1 MILSSHH
8 VVNCWGNP
16 KQELGKFVRY
26 NLFSNDDIQEI
37 EPKNIQKDFK
47 KWFNDNNPKSP
58 DRKTKSNDSYSLQ
71 LAIKLSFNRWLDKRM
86 TMSSWG
92 CGIDPELKTYILTN
106 NYGDRKRIE
115 DAKEYRELMSIYAVY
130 DCMAVTK
137 LKGMIETKKPLTP
150 PDTTQYEELSEPE
163 QMVDSK
169 QNEDVLDLCP
179 TDDMELEVQIQDDL
193 LQTNDVEMRDPPLY
207 QMSKGGHVPDELAL
221 LKNNEGWENNSLP
234 DIMKLH
240 LPFNRAGV
248 HAQNEPSYE
257 MGNTVNVEQE
267 LTINNDHQSK
277 QLTRNQKKNRKKRIN
292 RYRFEVI
299 RRLYREFTTTHVKN
313 ILIDMNIYWEN
324 INVVH
329 HVLFLGLKDQRT
341 QQRVDELLHD
351 KMFDEDHYRR
361 IYRRNHR
368 RRRH

>member
-1 MILSSHH
+1 
-8 VVNCWGNP
+8 
-16 KQELGKFVRY
+16 
-26 NLFSNDDIQEI
+26 
-37 EPKNIQKDFK
+37 
-47 KWFNDNNPKSP
+47 
-58 DRKTKSNDSYSLQ
+58 
-71 LAIKLSFNRWLDKRM
+71 
-86 TMSSWG
+86 
-92 CGIDPELKTYILTN
+92 
-106 NYGDRKRIE
+106 
-115 DAKEYRELMSIYAVY
+115 
-130 DCMAVTK
+130 
-137 LKGMIETKKPLTP
+137 MIETKKPLTP
-150 PDTTQYEELSEPE
+150 PDTIQYEELSEPE

-193 LQTNDVEMRDPPLY
+193 LQTNDVEMQDPPLY

-221 LKNNEGWENNSLP
+221 LNNNEDWENNSLP

-313 ILIDMNIYWEN
+313 ILIDMNIHWEN

-329 HVLFLGLKDQRT
+329 HVLFLGLKDQRI